1 MDSQLAL
8 IGYDDPETL
17 HLANQLGARF
27 IQAPG
32 SGGDQDW
39 TDWRAGLLADTG
51 ATQLVVALFHDVCPS
66 LALAE
71 MNLESWYHRAEKPL
85 MHWMVALGG
94 AALLCRDGG
103 SIVAV
108 TDDPTP
114 LDASG
119 FAAEAAVGQAV
130 AALVRSLALS
140 EGKRGVRTNGVLTP
154 SRLIKQ
160 PPVAPAP
167 PLGGFPGTLGEDVL
181 SSVRLLLS
189 ADAAYLTG
197 HCLPADRGRSW

>member
-1 MDSQLAL
+1 VDNPLAL
-8 IGYDDPETL
+8 IGYDDPDTL
-17 HLANQLGARF
+17 QLATALGARF
-27 IQAPG
+27 IQAPA
-32 SGGDQDW
+32 GDDQAW
-39 TDWRAGLLADTG
+39 TDWREHLLADAG
-51 ATQLVVALFHDVCPS
+51 ATKIVVALFHDLSPS
-66 LALAE
+66 KPVAE
-71 MNLESWYHRAEKPL
+71 MGLDRWHNQAEKPL
-85 MHWMVALGG
+85 MHWIVALGG
-94 AALLCRDGG
+94 AALLCHDGG

-114 LDASG
+114 LDSSG
-119 FAAEAAVGQAV
+119 FAAEAAVGEGV

-154 SRLIKQ
+154 SRLIKL
-160 PPVAPAP
+160 PPVAPMP
-167 PLGGFPGTLGEDVL
+167 PLAGFPGTLAEDVL

>member
-27 IQAPG
+27 IQAPS

-108 TDDPTP
+108 TDNPTP

-119 FAAEAAVGQAV
+119 FAAE
-130 AALVRSLALS
+130 
-140 EGKRGVRTNGVLTP
+140 
-154 SRLIKQ
+154 
-160 PPVAPAP
+160 
-167 PLGGFPGTLGEDVL
+167 GGGSAKPWRPW
-181 SSVRLLLS
+181 SVRWHFQKAS
-189 ADAAYLTG
+189 AAFAPTAFSHPAA
-197 HCLPADRGRSW
+197 